1 MPEGARHRRRAGAR
15 WLGCATLAAV
25 AGSLPAGGPL
35 TPATAG
41 VTLAAR
47 APSYPTR
54 PAFDAPAVLDMREF
68 ALNALLAPLID
79 ESVPGRWTDVGM
91 DFFCDPGTRVLVDG
105 QPMVV
110 GSRVPAA
117 AFTVRWDMGRCQP
130 LGAGIALSGRVD
142 LLVTHESGGLR
153 AVVVPHDWRLDSP
166 EGRFRLR
173 GPFTA
178 TLSYGAPR
186 HALPDRQQPAIRRA
200 STSNGLSR

>member
-15 WLGCATLAAV
+15 WLGSAALAAV
-25 AGSLPAGGPL
+25 AGSLPAGGPP

-41 VTLAAR
+41 VTIAAR
-47 APSYPTR
+47 ALSYPTR

-79 ESVPGRWTDVGM
+79 ESVPGRWTDVGL
-91 DFFCDPGTRVLVDG
+91 DYFCDPGTRVLVDG
-105 QPMVV
+105 QPLVV

-117 AFTVRWDMGRCQP
+117 PFTVRWDMGRCQP
-130 LGAGIALSGRVD
+130 LGAGIELSGRVD

-178 TLSYGAPR
+178 TLSFWVPG
-186 HALPDRQQPAIRRA
+186 HASAERQPPPIRRA